1 MRGIYTMHTQR
12 EGWVRI
18 LDHFARPNAAR
29 EVGVVLPVA
38 CGKSGVIA
46 ITPFARQARS
56 VLVIARGTRIRG
68 QLGDALRANSS
79 TNFYDR
85 FGVLPAS
92 EAFPEAVI
100 VESEPTENH

>member
-68 QLGDALRANSS
+68 QLGMLSALIVPQIFMIASGFCRRVK
-79 TNFYDR
+79 R
-85 FGVLPAS
+85 FPKR
-92 EAFPEAVI
+92 
-100 VESEPTENH
+100 